1 MRYCFRLIL
10 ALAGLTFFAWGQSS
24 AAPGAAAD
32 TAPSAAPGVASA
44 PPIKLVPDASG
55 TVPQEQI
62 RELLRYAQEKEFDN
76 EKRLRDYTYVEREEE
91 HKLDGSGKVKK
102 VETRTWEV
110 LQVYGEEVE
119 RLISKDDKPLPEN
132 EAKKEEEKIQKVID
146 KRKDESENDRRKRRE
161 KEEKEREEDR
171 KYILEVADAFNFRL
185 VGSEVVDGRDTWAI
199 EAEPRPGYQAKER
212 ATKMLSK
219 VKGQVW
225 IDKADG
231 QWVRLDIS
239 VIDTISVGLFI
250 ARIHKGAHVVAEQ
263 TKVNDEV
270 WLPKHVA
277 VQIDLRLALVKDHH
291 DDVDMTF
298 RDYKKFR
305 SETKI
310 TVIGEQP

>member
-10 ALAGLTFFAWGQSS
+10 AFAGLTFFAWGQSS
-24 AAPGAAAD
+24 AAPGAAASSS
-32 TAPSAAPGVASA
+32 PSAASGVASA
-44 PPIKLVPDASG
+44 TPIQLVPDASG
-55 TVPQEQI
+55 TVPQEQV

-146 KRKDESENDRRKRRE
+146 KRKDESENDRRKRWE

-199 EAEPRPGYQAKER
+199 EAEPRPGYPAKER

-219 VKGQVW
+219 VKGRVW

-277 VQIDLRLALVKDHH
+277 VQIDLRLALVKDYH

>member
-1 MRYCFRLIL
+1 MRYCLRLIL
-10 ALAGLTFFAWGQSS
+10 ALAWLTFFAWGQSS
-24 AAPGAAAD
+24 AAPGAAASS
-32 TAPSAAPGVASA
+32 APSAASGVASA
-44 PPIKLVPDASG
+44 APIQLVPDASG
-55 TVPQEQI
+55 AVPQEQI

-76 EKRLRDYTYVEREEE
+76 EKRRRDYTYVEREEE
-91 HKLDGSGKVKK
+91 HKLDGSGQVKK

-161 KEEKEREEDR
+161 KEEKERDEDR

-219 VKGQVW
+219 VKGRVW
-225 IDKADG
+225 IDKADA

-277 VQIDLRLALVKDHH
+277 VQIDLRLALVKEYH

>member
-1 MRYCFRLIL
+1 MRYCLRLIL
-10 ALAGLTFFAWGQSS
+10 ALAWLTFFAWGQSS
-24 AAPGAAAD
+24 APPGAAASS
-32 TAPSAAPGVASA
+32 APSAASGVASA
-44 PPIKLVPDASG
+44 APIQLVPDASG
-55 TVPQEQI
+55 VVPQEQI

-76 EKRLRDYTYVEREEE
+76 EKRRRDYTYVEREEE
-91 HKLDGSGKVKK
+91 HKLDGSGQVKK

-161 KEEKEREEDR
+161 KEEKERDEDR

-219 VKGQVW
+219 VKGRVW
-225 IDKADG
+225 IDKADA

-277 VQIDLRLALVKDHH
+277 VQIDLRLALVKEYH

>member
-1 MRYCFRLIL
+1 
-10 ALAGLTFFAWGQSS
+10 
-24 AAPGAAAD
+24 
-32 TAPSAAPGVASA
+32 VASA
-44 PPIKLVPDASG
+44 TPIQLVPDASG
-55 TVPQEQI
+55 TVPQEQV

-146 KRKDESENDRRKRRE
+146 KRKDESENDRRKRWE

-219 VKGQVW
+219 VKGRVW

-277 VQIDLRLALVKDHH
+277 VQIDLRLALVKDYH